1 MKKIRLKKILIII
14 IVFNFWLHESLLLL
28 MGFLHMQ
35 QAGTTLLCG
44 QQVSL
49 CVAFSYCEQ
58 VLGTQASGVAASLP
72 ICNLWVLE
80 LRLSN
85 Y

>member
-14 IVFNFWLHESLLLL
+14 IVFNFWLRESLLLH
-28 MGFLHMQ
+28 MGFLQMQ

-49 CVAFSYCEQ
+49 CMGFSCCEQ

-72 ICNLWVLE
+72 ICDLRVLE